1 VSRLRAVTAAGL
13 IDSLGLAVGWTF
25 FNLYAL
31 HAQGLAAVG
40 AYNGAL
46 FTGVALS
53 APATGWLSSRLCG
66 RSLLR
71 STAIVEG
78 ALRVGSFVL
87 LVAGAPHG
95 LVALA
100 VTAMGLTAWTGYAGM
115 RSEIAAADRRAG
127 ALARYLGSIASI
139 EGIGAAAAALAPVS
153 IGALQRSGT
162 LAAILAV
169 YAGVLAPTFVVAGG
183 SRVARALE
191 PVRLRSMARHARAIA
206 GGFGVMLVASAPV
219 LLAVGLAAK
228 LHGRTAVAWSA
239 LAFLAGSLLAPRL
252 ATALERRCVPAPIIW
267 PALGAV
273 FAGGWI
279 LAPWSVAGLVVAQFV
294 AGIALPAFEG
304 LVDAAVAGGEDGG
317 RVTAGL
323 AWAGAARA
331 LGTAAAVSVAPSL
344 FSAAGVSVVCL
355 CMAAICAVAAVVG
368 ALVARQRGKTARS
381 PGTRV
386 TGALLSK

>member
-1 VSRLRAVTAAGL
+1 MLTLTVIGAQAGNILVHSASWRHAVTAAGL
-13 IDSLGLAVGWTF
+13 IDSFGLSVGWTF

-31 HAQGLAAVG
+31 HTQGLAAVG

-66 RSLLR
+66 RRLLR
-71 STAIVEG
+71 TTALVEA
-78 ALRVGSFVL
+78 ALRVGSFAL
-87 LVAGAPHG
+87 LVAGAPRS

-100 VTAMGLTAWTGYAGM
+100 VTAMGMTAWTGYAGM

-127 ALARYLGSIASI
+127 ALAWYLGAIASI
-139 EGIGAAAAALAPVS
+139 EGIGAAVAALAPVS
-153 IGALQRSGT
+153 ISALERTGT
-162 LAAILAV
+162 LAAILV
-169 YAGVLAPTFVVAGG
+169 LYAGVLVPTFVVAGG
-183 SRVARALE
+183 SRVERALE

-206 GGFGVMLVASAPV
+206 GGFGVMLVASAPA

-239 LAFLAGSLLAPRL
+239 LAFLAGSFLAPRL
-252 ATALERRCVPAPIIW
+252 ATALEHRRVPAPVLW
-267 PALGAV
+267 PALGVV

-279 LAPWSVAGLVVAQFV
+279 LAPWSVAGLVVAQFA
-294 AGIALPAFEG
+294 AGVALPALEG
-304 LVDAAVAGGEDGG
+304 TVDAAVAGREDGG

-331 LGTAAAVSVAPSL
+331 VGTAVAVSIAPSL
-344 FSAAGVSVVCL
+344 FAQPAFLRCVSAW
-355 CMAAICAVAAVVG
+355 
-368 ALVARQRGKTARS
+368 R
-381 PGTRV
+381 
-386 TGALLSK
+386 